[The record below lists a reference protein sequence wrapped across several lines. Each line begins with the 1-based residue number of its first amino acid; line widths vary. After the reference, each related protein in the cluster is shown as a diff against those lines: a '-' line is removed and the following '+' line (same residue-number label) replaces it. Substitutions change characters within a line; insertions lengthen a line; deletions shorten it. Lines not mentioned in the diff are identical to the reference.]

1 MNLSLSV
8 MPLFSNLLTE
18 GGPVF
23 MYTILVLLLICIA
36 LISKGLLEGDE
47 NGQLQK
53 LISSISLFALAWGF
67 FGHLMGLISAMDSI
81 EVANDISHQVLAGGI
96 KVGLLSPTF
105 GIFVFLIA
113 RLGIIGLILKKKK

>member
-8 MPLFSNLLTE
+8 TLLFSNLLTE

-23 MYTILVLLLICIA
+23 MYTTLVLLIICIA
-36 LISKGLLEGDE
+36 LISKGLLKGDE

-53 LISSISLFALAWGF
+53 LISSVSLFVLAWGF
-67 FGHLMGLISAMDSI
+67 FGHLMGLISAMDAI
-81 EVANDISHQVLAGGI
+81 EGANDISHEVLAGGI

-105 GIFVFLIA
+105 GIFVFLVA
-113 RLGIIGLILKKKK
+113 RLGIIGLILKKK